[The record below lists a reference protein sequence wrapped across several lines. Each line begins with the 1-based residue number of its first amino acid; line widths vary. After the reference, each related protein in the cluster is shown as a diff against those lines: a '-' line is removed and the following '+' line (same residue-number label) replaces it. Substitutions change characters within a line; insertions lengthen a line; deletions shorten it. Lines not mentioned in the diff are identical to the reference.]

1 MTRVIYQQVQAH
13 KFVSEEV
20 SSGHVS
26 SKRQQQPTVQRK
38 KQQAL
43 LCNPVG
49 SNRTSFHA
57 HGR

>member
-13 KFVSEEV
+13 KFVSQEV

-26 SKRQQQPTVQRK
+26 PKRRQQPTVQRK

-43 LCNPVG
+43 LCNLVG
-49 SNRTSFHA
+49 RNHTSSYA